1 MNVVVTDEA
10 TLRSLVAEE
19 VKRALQPVLDALAH
33 QRPTQGTNG
42 AEPLLTRND
51 LLKLLK
57 IDIRTLRRMVRAGE
71 VPPPIILAN
80 RTHRWRRSTVESFLS
95 KKEQRALTSG
105 LRRGSVS

>member
-1 MNVVVTDEA
+1 MSDGTDEA
-10 TLRSLVAEE
+10 TLRRLVAEE

-57 IDIRTLRRMVRAGE
+57 IDIRTLRRMVRAGD
-71 VPPPIILAN
+71 VPPPIRLGD
-80 RTHRWRRSTVESFLS
+80 RTDRWRRATIESFLR
-95 KKEQRALTSG
+95 KKEKQALTSG